1 MFNDNGKAGSI
12 CKHCLK
18 VWDHEGKPFAQTYDS
33 TSWVNDGYKLVV
45 CENCLSKRACERYA
59 SAKSNSEALR
69 PPSKELLDREY
80 RELREIIPLGT
91 KLRWA
96 NGFDAYG
103 ILRDA

>member
-1 MFNDNGKAGSI
+1 MFNDNGQKGSV
-12 CKHCLK
+12 CRYCMK
-18 VWDHEGKPFAQTYDS
+18 VWDHEGKPFAQTYD
-33 TSWVNDGYKLVV
+33 TTTWVNDGYKLVV
-45 CENCLSKRACERYA
+45 CENCLSQRACEKYA
-59 SAKSNSEALR
+59 LLKGSEALQI
-69 PPSKELLDREY
+69 PSKELLDREY